1 MNKTKLSFYYK
12 DSLTYVLE
20 DQANKIRQEKPSTKY
35 WLEDEKI

>member
-12 DSLTYVLE
+12 DYLTYVLE
-20 DQANKIRQEKPSTKY
+20 SQENKTRKPSTKY